1 MKTPSLLFAAFLL
14 VGCGTTS
21 ITRYGEVKLKQSK
34 RITAFDVWGV
44 GPTVVWNLE
53 FPPVSL
59 SEAGKR
65 RFTILGMH
73 KGIIPSN
80 VTLRYPYLSHPL
92 TERDMFEQWGDAKF
106 RLTLTNVTSEA
117 SFSHVF
123 SLAQTN
129 WNHDATIS
137 SSPHFTLSLY
147 DSRFHNSFNKASW
160 QEVCDYDV
168 EIDVLVPTRSGS
180 HALVLSGG
188 ASTFTEN
195 H

>member
-1 MKTPSLLFAAFLL
+1 MLL

-21 ITRYGEVKLKQSK
+21 ITRYGEVKLEQTK
-34 RITAFDVWGV
+34 RLTTFDLWGV
-44 GPTVVWNLE
+44 GPKVVWNLN

-65 RFTILGMH
+65 KFRIRGIN
-73 KGIIPSN
+73 KAIIPSN
-80 VTLRYPYLSHPL
+80 VTLRYPNLPHPFGQ
-92 TERDMFEQWGDAKF
+92 RDMSKQWGDAKF
-106 RLTLTNVTSEA
+106 RLTLTNVNSGA
-117 SFSHVF
+117 RFSHVF
-123 SLAQTN
+123 RLAQTN
-129 WNHDATIS
+129 WNYDASIS

-160 QEVCDYDV
+160 QRVSDYDV

-180 HALVLSGG
+180 HALELSGR
-188 ASTFTEN
+188 SSSFIES